1 MSSVV
6 VTGASSGIGRQ
17 ISKSLIENGFRVF
30 GSVRSKADGKDL
42 VNELGET
49 FTPLVFDVTNQKQV
63 LASVK
68 LVEAELKGEKL
79 AGLINN
85 AGIAVFGAVQSL
97 TAEEFRYQFDVNLM
111 GVFHCTQAYLDLLGA
126 DASRSGAAGKI
137 INISSV
143 SGELGMPFMSAYNM
157 SKFGLEGFSEAL
169 RRELMVFGIDVVI
182 IAPGPV
188 RTAIWGKVDKSSM
201 VERYDN
207 SVYRSAV
214 AKMVRLTDRLEQS
227 GCDPEVISQ
236 RALSIL
242 TDDKPKTRYRIDV
255 QSSQNRLLAWLP
267 KRFADKMVAKQMGL
281 EKS

>member
-126 DASRSGAAGKI
+126 DASRPGAAGKI

-188 RTAIWGKVDKSSM
+188 RTAIWGKVDKISM

>member
-17 ISKSLIENGFRVF
+17 ISKTLIENGFRVF

>member
-17 ISKSLIENGFRVF
+17 ISKTLIENGFRVF

-97 TAEEFRYQFDVNLM
+97 TAEEFRYQFDVNLT